1 MPKHFTQL
9 SVSFQLVAKM
19 KYQRI
24 SLILLLLCGVD
35 YQISYSKHLVP
46 IYSTLDISF
55 TDFLDW
61 KQEKWVEKVK
71 SLLPPILKSLAFLP
85 THPETFSSLNGSN
98 TSKRGGLRTER
109 NKIES
114 LRYWRGGGGR
124 GITGCSREIW

>member
-1 MPKHFTQL
+1 
-9 SVSFQLVAKM
+9 M

-61 KQEKWVEKVK
+61 KQKKWVEKVK
-71 SLLPPILKSLAFLP
+71 SLLPPLLKRLAFLP

-109 NKIES
+109 NKKRKLAI
-114 LRYWRGGGGR
+114 LARGWG
-124 GITGCSREIW
+124 